1 MKVIKDADITD
12 FKSIEHV
19 DFDSLKNEQGNLMS
33 HIVVISDDI
42 RQL

>member
-12 FKSIEHV
+12 HKSIEQV
-19 DFDSLKNEQGNLMS
+19 DFDSLKNEHGNLMS